1 MSVNSG
7 NVFNIFRVKDRK
19 LSVKE
24 AAQGIMS
31 ESSLRRFEQGQ
42 TSPYLETVLPLLAR
56 LRIAPSEFFAKKNGF
71 APTQMSAFYSSVADA
86 YNRRDFISLKS
97 MLSSLKAAKPME
109 PDSLPF
115 QRLDSITIEAALG
128 ILLTK
133 PIPDGDINFA
143 MTYFKSQRNWLFY
156 DLNMLRYLPT
166 FLSRQD
172 LVWLAHN
179 IFNRA
184 SAYITVLNNADLVT
198 DIVLNVGT
206 ALIASAKEY
215 DEAANLLELSHQNSV
230 LRGKLEFSI
239 HRRVLEGA
247 IEFHQG
253 NPEEAE
259 KIHTFVL
266 STLKSFD
273 AVWDIQQVEALWPLL
288 TKKD

>member
-7 NVFNIFRVKDRK
+7 NVFHIFRVKDRK
-19 LSVKE
+19 MSVKE

-42 TSPYLETVLPLLAR
+42 TSPYLETILPLLER
-56 LRIAPSEFFAKKNGF
+56 LRIAPSEFFAKTNSF
-71 APTQMSAFYSSVADA
+71 TQSRIAAFYSSVTDA
-86 YNRRDFISLKS
+86 YNRRDSASLTK
-97 MLSSLKAAKPME
+97 MIPDLKETHSME
-109 PDSLPF
+109 PDGLPF
-115 QRLDSITIEAALG
+115 PRLDRITIRSALG
-128 ILLTK
+128 MLQNK
-133 PIPDGDINFA
+133 PISVDDIAFA
-143 MTYFKSQRNWLFY
+143 MAYIKAQRNWFFY
-156 DLNMLRYLPT
+156 DLNMIRYLPT
-166 FLSRQD
+166 FLPKKD